1 MSEFN
6 LKDLQ
11 DSVLGVPKDIILP
24 EDYSD
29 TERDLR
35 MASTRK
41 IVDLY
46 SSSRKNSRVY
56 KGTYGALSD
65 LNPYV
70 RIAAADIIGAIGNLN
85 SFDHLFKALEDEDMA
100 HVRAKIVTAIDMLEA
115 KLSNKAFVQK
125 DKSFSQAM
133 RILSFQP

>member
-24 EDYSD
+24 EDYSN

-56 KGTYGALSD
+56 KGTYSALSD
-65 LNPYV
+65 VNPYV

-85 SFDHLFKALEDEDMA
+85 SFDHLFKALEDEDMT

-115 KLSNKAFVQK
+115 KLSNKEFVQK